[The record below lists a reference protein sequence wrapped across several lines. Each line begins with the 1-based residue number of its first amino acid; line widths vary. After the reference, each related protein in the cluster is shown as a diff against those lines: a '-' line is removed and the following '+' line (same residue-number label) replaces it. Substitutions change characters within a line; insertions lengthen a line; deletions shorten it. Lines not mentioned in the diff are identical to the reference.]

1 MKHPRQSEFHLAS
14 ADRLVAS
21 LDGPSR
27 TITVEPVQ
35 LPVPAAPQRLEPEP
49 EREPP
54 PREPERPREPA
65 R

>member
-1 MKHPRQSEFHLAS
+1 MRRLQSDS
-14 ADRLVAS
+14 PCPDRLVAS
-21 LDGPSR
+21 LDGPSK

-35 LPVPAAPQRLEPEP
+35 MPVPAPPPSVEPSP

>member
-1 MKHPRQSEFHLAS
+1 MKRSQSDSPRS
-14 ADRLVAS
+14 DRLVAS
-21 LDGPSR
+21 LDGPSK

-35 LPVPAAPQRLEPEP
+35 TPMPAPPPSVEPAPQREPS
-49 EREPP
+49 